1 MKNTFFLLAILFFAC
16 RFSAAAQ
23 QKELKK
29 NSHMMRDFSSPQLKR
44 PEHKIIFPDNKFYAN
59 NKLTNSPTN
68 SFIKPSEFQE
78 FPYQAPDISYY
89 EVTPVALSNGNI
101 MLFWASY
108 DELDFKDDSLYCATS
123 TDGGIT
129 WKDKKIILH
138 SPFNSIYYLNG
149 LQTYSGRIII
159 CWTNYTNS
167 AGLTNMTYSVNNGD
181 SWSPVSS
188 ISSYYNIA
196 WYPSVA
202 QSLDSSLY
210 LSYSRDVNE
219 RYNDIVYRIS
229 NDDGLTWGTEKIL
242 SDNQTAQN
250 MGSIIPVNGSKLLA
264 FYSRVDNDYGIVKRI
279 SYDGGDSWSAE
290 TTILD
295 NPGNDDN
302 VRVIRISSDTLYL
315 LYWQWNEP
323 FYDFYYMVSG
333 DNGDT
338 WNEPV
343 QFTKYSGWD
352 GYVSNLCLYH
362 NKPFVAF
369 ASDRWQSVYNLPHV
383 WYGSIG
389 IAEDNNPPPAVLNS
403 A

>member
-138 SPFNSIYYLNG
+138 SPFKSIYYLNG
-149 LQTYSGRIII
+149 LQTYGGRII
-159 CWTNYTNS
+159 NEEKP
-167 AGLTNMTYSVNNGD
+167 AGCY
-181 SWSPVSS
+181 
-188 ISSYYNIA
+188 
-196 WYPSVA
+196 
-202 QSLDSSLY
+202 Q
-210 LSYSRDVNE
+210 
-219 RYNDIVYRIS
+219 
-229 NDDGLTWGTEKIL
+229 
-242 SDNQTAQN
+242 
-250 MGSIIPVNGSKLLA
+250 
-264 FYSRVDNDYGIVKRI
+264 
-279 SYDGGDSWSAE
+279 
-290 TTILD
+290 
-295 NPGNDDN
+295 
-302 VRVIRISSDTLYL
+302 
-315 LYWQWNEP
+315 
-323 FYDFYYMVSG
+323 
-333 DNGDT
+333 
-338 WNEPV
+338 V
-343 QFTKYSGWD
+343 QFD
-352 GYVSNLCLYH
+352 ASNLSSGVYFYTMETAG
-362 NKPFVAF
+362 FV
-369 ASDRWQSVYNLPHV
+369 QTKKMILLH
-383 WYGSIG
+383 
-389 IAEDNNPPPAVLNS
+389 
-403 A
+403 